1 MANNDDELFEEKTS
15 YGPWNDK
22 KEGNAWQQRWSA
34 GDWRNTLDKVG
45 GEWILKSLFKIK
57 FFIEWDESK
66 VQVYEA
72 MTSNAK
78 ELTNLIKSL
87 LTPDKEMQ
95 LKEIIKNKE
104 LLDKIKPFW
113 GEFLNWR
120 SMKNIL
126 NIDRKGKDEKK
137 WINDEGANDYW
148 KENIA
153 QQDKTRCQRE
163 NEWKCS

>member
-1 MANNDDELFEEKTS
+1 
-15 YGPWNDK
+15 
-22 KEGNAWQQRWSA
+22 
-34 GDWRNTLDKVG
+34 
-45 GEWILKSLFKIK
+45 
-57 FFIEWDESK
+57 
-66 VQVYEA
+66 

-137 WINDEGANDYW
+137 WINDEGANDY
-148 KENIA
+148 
-153 QQDKTRCQRE
+153 
-163 NEWKCS
+163 